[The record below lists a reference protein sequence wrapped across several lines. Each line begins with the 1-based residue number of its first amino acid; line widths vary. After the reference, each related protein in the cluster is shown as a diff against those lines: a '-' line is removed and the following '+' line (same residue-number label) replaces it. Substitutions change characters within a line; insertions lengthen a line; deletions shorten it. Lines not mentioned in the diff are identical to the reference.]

1 MTPCRATPPPL
12 PYTTLFRSHL
22 SAMRATPNVTVLRPA
37 DANEVASCWKMAIKN
52 EEGPSLMILTRQALP
67 TLDRSVYADASG
79 AEKGA
84 YILKKEEGS
93 TPDYLLIA
101 TGSEVSIALEA
112 AQILEEEGK
121 SVRVV
126 SMPSMELFS
135 KQDLSYR

>member
-1 MTPCRATPPPL
+1 
-12 PYTTLFRSHL
+12 
-22 SAMRATPNVTVLRPA
+22 
-37 DANEVASCWKMAIKN
+37 MAIQN
-52 EEGPSLMILTRQALP
+52 EERPSLMILTRQALP

-112 AQILEEEGK
+112 AQILERSEEHT
-121 SVRVV
+121 S
-126 SMPSMELFS
+126 ELQS
-135 KQDLSYR
+135 RGHLVCRLLLEKENKKTKRQPE